1 MTSANSQWTRV
12 FVLSVLTCG
21 IAFAQAVSQISG
33 TATDASGAVVPGV
46 EVTATQTDTGI
57 KRTVVSNGAGEYIL
71 PNLQIGPYRLEAS
84 KPGFRTYVQTGIQLQ
99 VNTNPVIPIALG
111 IGEVGQT
118 VQVEANASLVETQN
132 LGVGTVM
139 ETQRILDLPLN
150 GRTPTDLIALTGAA
164 VQTGTSPTYSMNTG
178 VTISVAG
185 GVDFGVYY
193 ALDGAPHLNLYDSTN
208 MPLPFPDAL
217 QEFKVDT
224 STQNAQTGTHSGAQ
238 VNSVTKSGANAF
250 HGDAFEFIRNGAVNA
265 RNFFSTIPDNLKRNQ
280 YGGVIGGPIKK
291 NKLFFFA
298 GYQGTSLRQTPA
310 PTTTFVPTAAMKT
323 GDFSVFASAA
333 CQGKNVTLAAPF
345 TTIGGK
351 PNQLPQASI
360 SSVALKLAA
369 FLPAPQDA
377 CGTYLSYSPVSQY
390 YWQVPV
396 RIDYQMNEKQTIF
409 FRYLGTKQNQ
419 VIPHDLAKD
428 NVINVGNN
436 GSNDLATSLTLGHT
450 WLLSSTKV
458 NSLRLSAN
466 RVSLDHR
473 QDTYFDANN
482 LGINAFTYVPNAMV
496 LMITGGPT
504 IGNGTGLNKRAY
516 YTYLSGNDDFNLI
529 HGSHQFA
536 FGVSEMHSLVTS
548 ISNFASAGRYTV
560 NGQTTGLGW
569 GDAFSGFLSQIQQ
582 QVPND
587 LRMYHWFFGAYAQ
600 DTWKVTQRL
609 TVNYGVRWEPFF
621 PMNIKNNEVYT
632 FDLNRFNA
640 GTVSKV
646 WTNAPPG
653 FYYPGDPGFSGQS
666 GINGSW
672 TNFQPRIGVAFDPF
686 GDGKTSL
693 RAGAGIGYDFMN
705 DSSYQNADSVAPFGG
720 STTVN
725 GKLPFADPW
734 STTPGGNPFP
744 YFSTPPI
751 GKFPVGSTYIPVPAN
766 FKTTKVYT
774 WNLALQRQFTPRLF
788 VSASYLGNHAIH
800 LPTQVELNPGVLL
813 NVPNVAP
820 GDARCTATTLA
831 VNCASNL
838 AVRRALNLANPVA
851 AKAIGNVSSYD
862 DGATSHYHG
871 LLLSSVWRAT
881 SNVDVNA
888 NYTWSHCIGN
898 ATNGAAVPGAG
909 QNYVHQNNR
918 VLDAGECA
926 QDRRNVFNL
935 TVLAR
940 TPKFA
945 NKATNLVA
953 SGWSLST
960 IYRFQSGAPV
970 TILSGLDQALVG
982 FGTNER
988 PDQVLANTMATN
1000 PGAGACLNRAP
1011 CVSWLN
1017 AAAFAQPVL
1026 GALGNM
1032 GAANVV
1038 GPHYFQFD
1046 VSLVRQFR
1054 VQERTTLQVRAEAF
1068 NVFNNTRFNALN
1080 VNNLNANSNTNIT
1093 LSAPAV
1099 FGTITGA
1106 QDPRILQLALKI
1118 TF

>member
-1 MTSANSQWTRV
+1 MTPRSWSLGPLFLFTI
-12 FVLSVLTCG
+12 LSCG
-21 IAFAQAVSQISG
+21 ALFAQAVSQISG
-33 TATDASGAVVPGV
+33 TVTDQSGAVVPGV
-46 EVTATQTDTGI
+46 EVTATQTDTGV
-57 KRTVVSNGAGEYIL
+57 KRTATSGATGEFVL
-71 PNLQIGPYRLEAS
+71 PNLQIGPYRLEAA
-84 KPGFRTYVQTGIQLQ
+84 KAGFRAYVQTGIQLQ
-99 VNTNPVIPIALG
+99 VSSNPVIPVTLSV
-111 IGEVGQT
+111 GEVGQS

-224 STQNAQTGTHSGAQ
+224 SAQNAQSGTHSGAQ
-238 VNSVTKSGANAF
+238 VNSVTKSGTNGL
-250 HGDAFEFIRNGAVNA
+250 HGDAFEFLRNGAVNA

-280 YGGVIGGPIKK
+280 FGGVIGGPIKK

-298 GYQGTSLRQTPA
+298 GYQGTTLRQSPA
-310 PTTTFVPTAAMKT
+310 PTTTFVPTTAMLA

-351 PNQLPQASI
+351 PNQLPQSSI
-360 SSVALKLAA
+360 SPVALKLASY
-369 FLPAPQDA
+369 LPAAQNS
-377 CGTYLSYSPVSQY
+377 CGQYLSYSPVSQY
-390 YWQVPV
+390 YWQLPIRV
-396 RIDYQMNEKQTIF
+396 DFQLSDKQTIF
-409 FRYLGTKQNQ
+409 FRYLSTKQNQ

-436 GSNDLATSLTLGHT
+436 GTNDVATSATLGHT
-450 WLLSSTKV
+450 WLLSSTMV
-458 NSLRLSAN
+458 NSFRFSAN
-466 RVSLDHR
+466 RVSLEHN
-473 QDTYFDANN
+473 QDSYFDAND
-482 LGINAFTYVPNAMV
+482 LGIKAFTYVPKAMV

-504 IGNGTGLNKRAY
+504 VGNGTGLNKRAH

-536 FGVSEMHSLVTS
+536 FGASEMHSLVS
-548 ISNFASAGRYTV
+548 SLANFASAGRYTI

-569 GDAFSGFLSQIQQ
+569 ADAFSGVISQIQQ
-582 QVPND
+582 QIPND

-600 DTWKVTQRL
+600 DTWKATPRL
-609 TVNYGVRWEPFF
+609 TLNLGVRWEPFF
-621 PMNIKNNEVYT
+621 PINIKNNEIYT
-632 FDLNRFNA
+632 FDLARFYA
-640 GTVSKV
+640 GTRSTV

-672 TNFQPRIGVAFDPF
+672 TNFQPRVGLAFDPF

-693 RAGAGIGYDFMN
+693 RAGAGIAYDFMN

-725 GKLPFADPW
+725 GKLPFGDPW

-751 GKFPVGSTYIPVPAN
+751 GKFPAGSTFIPVPAN
-766 FKTTKVYT
+766 FKTTEVYT
-774 WNLALQRQFTPRLF
+774 WNVALQRQFSPRLF

-813 NVPNVAP
+813 NVPSVAS
-820 GDARCTATTLA
+820 GDPRCTATTLA

-838 AVRRALNLANPVA
+838 GVRRALNLANPVA
-851 AKAIGNVSSYD
+851 AASLGNVSSYD

-871 LLLSSVWRAT
+871 LLLSTAWRAT
-881 SNVDVNA
+881 SNVDINA

-898 ATNGAAVPGAG
+898 ATNGAAVPNAG

-918 VLDAGECA
+918 ALDAGECA

-940 TPKFA
+940 MPKFS
-945 NKATNLVA
+945 NKALNRVG
-953 SGWSLST
+953 SGWSLSS
-960 IYRFQSGAPV
+960 IYRFQSAAPV

-982 FGTNER
+982 FNTNER
-988 PDQVLANTMATN
+988 PDQLLADTRASS
-1000 PGAGACLNRAP
+1000 PGAGACINRAP
-1011 CVSWLN
+1011 CVAWLN
-1017 AAAFAQPVL
+1017 SAAFAQPALGTFGNIGASNVL
-1026 GALGNM
+1026 G
-1032 GAANVV
+1032 
-1038 GPHYFQFD
+1038 PRFFQFD
-1046 VSLVRQFR
+1046 VSLAREFHVH
-1054 VQERTTLQVRAEAF
+1054 EGIGLQLRAEAF
-1068 NVFNNTRFNALN
+1068 NVLNNTRYNALN
-1080 VNNLNANSNTNIT
+1080 VNNLGATSTTNLT
-1093 LSAPAV
+1093 LSAPAT
-1099 FGTITGA
+1099 FGTISGA
-1106 QDPRILQLALKI
+1106 LDPRILQLALKFI
-1118 TF
+1118 F